1 MNNRFEILAPAGDFE
16 NLKAAVFAGADSVY
30 LGVQNFNARASA
42 TNFDRDTLAEAV
54 KFCHARNVTVN
65 VTLNTILYDTEL
77 QSFADTVKSV
87 AQCGVDAVILQDLA
101 AAKIAAEVAPR
112 LARHGSTQMAV
123 HTLDGAL
130 QLKEM
135 GYTRVIL
142 ARELSLEQI
151 KYITQNC
158 GIETE
163 VFIHGALCVCLSGQC
178 YASTFLGG
186 RSGNRGRCA
195 GTCRLPF
202 SAKGNMED
210 NHLSLKDLCG
220 IDMIRQLKDAGVKCV
235 KIEGRLRTPEYV
247 ASAVDACRKAVN
259 GEGYD
264 KQVLRDAF
272 SRSGFTNNYLEDKFS
287 KDIFG
292 VRTKE
297 DSLRTKEIL
306 PQLRQLYRR
315 EGQYVPVEFSFKMGE
330 EASVLTVSDGKIRLS
345 NTINQPPQD
354 SQGDFEKSLANAL
367 NKLGG
372 TPFYCKKANLELIG
386 GKYIPLSFIND
397 ARRDLVQKLLEE
409 RSTANVYEIKDWTFK
424 PNQPTLRT
432 PKYIARFEN
441 PQQIPAKYADFFEY
455 IIIPIEYFDS
465 REITYIK
472 DKTVLELSRDMF
484 GGSDKMK
491 KLTESASQAGFD
503 RFCVQ
508 NIGHIP
514 LVKGKKVFSSFTL
527 NVSNSL
533 AAQEYKKLGVDVITL
548 SPEITVENIK
558 RITPDV
564 KTVVYGYG
572 HIPLMLTK
580 SCPVSN
586 VVSCDKCAGK
596 GGTLTDRKGAKM
608 AVKCHGGPK
617 GYREIF
623 NSVPVY
629 MGDKKDE
636 IYADYISLNFTIE
649 TADET
654 EKIIGKFMSGAPFG
668 KDFTRGLYFKG
679 SI

>member
-30 LGVQNFNARASA
+30 LGVQSFNARASA
-42 TNFDRDTLAEAV
+42 TNFDYDTLKEAV

-77 QSFADTVKSV
+77 ESFAETVKNV
-87 AQCGVDAVILQDLA
+87 AECGVDAVILQDLG
-101 AAKIAAEVAPR
+101 AAKIVKEVAPQ
-112 LARHGSTQMAV
+112 LPRHGSTQMAV
-123 HTLDGAL
+123 HTLEGAL

-151 KYITQNC
+151 KYITENC

-202 SAKGNMED
+202 SARGDMED
-210 NHLSLKDLCG
+210 NHLSLKDLCAV
-220 IDMIRQLKDAGVKCV
+220 DMIKQLKDIGVKCV

-247 ASAVDACRKAVN
+247 AGAVDACRKAVN
-259 GEGYD
+259 GESFD
-264 KQVLRDAF
+264 KQMLRDTF
-272 SRSGFTNNYLEDKFS
+272 SRSGFTNNYIEDRFS

-297 DSLRTKEIL
+297 DSQRTKAVL

-315 EGQYVPVEFSFKMGE
+315 EGQYVPVNFRFDMGE
-330 EASVLTVSDGKIRLS
+330 NSSVLTVFDGTKEFS
-345 NTINQPPQD
+345 YTINEPLQD
-354 SQGDFEKSLANAL
+354 SQGDFEKSITNAL

-372 TPFYCKKANLELIG
+372 TPFYADKLELSLLS
-386 GKYIPLSFIND
+386 GKYLPLSFVNEARREIIAQLLD
-397 ARRDLVQKLLEE
+397 ARSTVNEYETYGYSFSRNMPREQTAKL
-409 RSTANVYEIKDWTFK
+409 
-424 PNQPTLRT
+424 
-432 PKYIARFEN
+432 IARFEDAS
-441 PQQIPAKYADFFEY
+441 QIPQKYTGKFEY
-455 IIIPIEYFDS
+455 IILPIEEIDS
-465 REITYIK
+465 DAVSVYK
-472 DKTVLELSRDMF
+472 DKLVAELTRDMF
-484 GGSDKMK
+484 SGSEKLKGLIKQAEDMGVDK
-491 KLTESASQAGFD
+491 
-503 RFCVQ
+503 FCVQ

-527 NVSNSL
+527 NVSNSE
-533 AAQEYKKLGVDVITL
+533 AAQEYKRLGVDVVTL

-558 RITPDV
+558 RIAPEV

-580 SCPVSN
+580 ACPLSN
-586 VVSCDKCAGK
+586 VTSCDKCSGK
-596 GGTLTDRKGAKM
+596 GWLTDRKGMKM
-608 AVKCHGGPK
+608 PVRCHGKAK

-623 NSVPVY
+623 NAVPLY
-629 MGDKKDE
+629 MGDRQSE
-636 IYADYISLNFTIE
+636 IRSDYISLNFTVE
-649 TADET
+649 SAAEV
-654 EKIIGKFMSGAPFG
+654 EKITDKFLKEQPFG
-668 KDFTRGLYFKG
+668 KDFTRGLYYTG